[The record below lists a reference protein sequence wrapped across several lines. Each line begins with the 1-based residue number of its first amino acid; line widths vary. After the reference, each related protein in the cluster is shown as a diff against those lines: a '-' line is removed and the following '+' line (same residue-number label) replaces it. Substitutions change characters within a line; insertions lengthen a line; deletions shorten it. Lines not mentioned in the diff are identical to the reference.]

1 MSNASSSGFYLSCY
15 SGILGLDAC
24 AEALGLTPLA
34 FCDSKRSARRIIA
47 RHRPG
52 VPIYESDEELLRAE
66 FSDPIELLVG
76 GPPCPPFS
84 RARGARPAS
93 VPDRSGFMLALAGRF
108 APRWV
113 VRENVCSPAGVHFAA
128 GLELLGY
135 RAVIAELDAAPHT
148 GQSRLREF
156 IVGCPGPGAA
166 ARLRSVLA
174 ERVCDVVDFKTAGQ
188 KAEVFSCL
196 VAHPKRYNDGTD
208 YVYEDSV
215 GRCRVLSATE
225 RERLQGFPT
234 GWTAGLPFYS
244 RATLLGNAVCRP
256 VAWLLGECI
265 KEAAS
270 GE

>member
-1 MSNASSSGFYLSCY
+1 MKYYLSCY

-52 VPIYESDEELLRAE
+52 VPIYESDEELLRAK

-84 RARGARPAS
+84 RARGDRPAS

-113 VRENVCSPAGVHFAA
+113 VRENVCSPAGSHFAA

-135 RAVIAELDAAPHT
+135 RAVIAELDATPHT

-174 ERVCDVVDFKTAGQ
+174 ERVNGNPGDDPAAGDPEQ
-188 KAEVFSCL
+188 ARVFSCL

-225 RERLQGFPT
+225 RERLQGFPA
-234 GWTAGLPFYS
+234 GWTAGLPFFS
-244 RATLLGNAVCRP
+244 RSNLLGNAVCRP

-265 KEAAS
+265 KEAQQ
-270 GE
+270 